1 MTRLELLAAL
11 NKFALNSDYYGY
23 NWADLFNDAE
33 SNKTFED
40 YNNEE
45 LLALYNDYNNYI
57 KGE

>member
-23 NWADLFNDAE
+23 DWAELYDF
-33 SNKTFED
+33 D
-40 YNNEE
+40 YIFEE
-45 LLALYNDYNNYI
+45 LTNEQLLNLYNHYLNYL